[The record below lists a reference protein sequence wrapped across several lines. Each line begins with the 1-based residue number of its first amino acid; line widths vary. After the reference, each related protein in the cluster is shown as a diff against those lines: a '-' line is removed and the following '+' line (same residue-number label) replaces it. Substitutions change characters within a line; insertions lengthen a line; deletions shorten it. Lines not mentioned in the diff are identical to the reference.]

1 MIRDATALKIVAD
14 QLRGASVTILCRSRL
29 IDLETISIRNGD
41 ETLYGCVLH
50 DYSTKL
56 RGAHPACYV

>member
-1 MIRDATALKIVAD
+1 MNRDATALKIVAD

-41 ETLYGCVLH
+41 ETLWLCF
-50 DYSTKL
+50 
-56 RGAHPACYV
+56 A